1 MPGNNPFARP
11 GLNQNLL
18 KADLYRALKQ
28 KDLEMGQDLGLS
40 AEDVETPQKSRER
53 NKIAEAI
60 AEVLYIHLTQ
70 YVKVVLPIHD
80 RTTASA
86 IPATDPAPGPGPHVH
101 MITVPTSHAIGKL
114 E

>member
-1 MPGNNPFARP
+1 MAANNPFART

-28 KDLEMGQDLGLS
+28 KDLEMAQDLGLS
-40 AEDVETPQKSRER
+40 AEDVETAQKSRER
-53 NKIAEAI
+53 NKVAEAI
-60 AEVLYIHLTQ
+60 AEVVYTHITQ
-70 YVKVVLPIHD
+70 YVKVVLPMHD
-80 RTTASA
+80 RSTASA
-86 IPATDPAPGPGPHVH
+86 IPAVDIGSGPLPHIH